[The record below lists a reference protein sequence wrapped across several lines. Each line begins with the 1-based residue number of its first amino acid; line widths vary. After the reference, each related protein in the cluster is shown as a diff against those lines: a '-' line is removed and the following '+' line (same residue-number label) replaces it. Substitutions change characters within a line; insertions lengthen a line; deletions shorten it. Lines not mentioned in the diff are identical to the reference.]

1 MIVGFLLMTQAT
13 PQLEPPTPLMMSIE
27 ALTDSAERQTLPAY
41 EVNCKL
47 YDGGGK
53 IGQLKLKQTGGRGV
67 RGTRGELSTLPA
79 WRSYVSTPVSLKVI
93 QDDNGLFENSLLG
106 ASTGDKPSRLETYR
120 WDELSRPRY
129 DSLMQFRDG
138 KTWVMIQLTDTP
150 EQSDNASAPLVYGA
164 VITRRRDNRN
174 LPGAHLGFCS
184 IESNPQKPLSQ
195 AEETRYRDQ

>member
-1 MIVGFLLMTQAT
+1 MIVGFLLLAQPAA
-13 PQLEPPTPLMMSIE
+13 QSKPPTPPMMSIE

-41 EVNCKL
+41 KVDCRL
-47 YDGGGK
+47 SDSGGK
-53 IGQLKLKQTGGRGV
+53 IGQLKLEQTGGRGV
-67 RGTRGELSTLPA
+67 RGTKAELWTMPA
-79 WRSYVSTPVSLKVI
+79 WRGFVSTPVSLRVV
-93 QDDNGLFENSLLG
+93 QDDSGLFENPLLG

-120 WDELSRPRY
+120 WDAPSRSSY

-150 EQSDNASAPLVYGA
+150 EQSGNASGPVVYGA

-184 IESNPQKPLSQ
+184 IESRPQKPLSE
-195 AEETRYRDQ
+195 AEAAEYRGE